1 MPIRFE
7 ERDGKVRIPVR
18 AQPRAS
24 RSEIIGEHDGAV
36 KIRIAAPPV
45 DGAANHELIRFLAR
59 TLGVPQ
65 SSLEITSGSSGKTK
79 LVEVSGVTLADVRR
93 ALGQ

>member
-1 MPIRFE
+1 MAIRFE
-7 ERDGKVRIPVR
+7 EHAGKVRIPVR

-24 RSEIIGEHDGAV
+24 RSEIVGEYDGAL

-45 DGAANHELIRFLAR
+45 EGEANRELIRFLAR
-59 TLGVPQ
+59 TIGVPQ
-65 SSLEITSGSSGKTK
+65 SSVEITSGASGKTK
-79 LVEVSGVTLADVRR
+79 IVQVDGVALADVRR